1 MVARLRRWWFV
12 APHIPSTKWLGFTTT
27 RRNDMRLPVLR
38 YNALEHSTC
47 AWLRS
52 GVCEAGPL
60 VDVAWLDW
68 PE

>member
-1 MVARLRRWWFV
+1 
-12 APHIPSTKWLGFTTT
+12 
-27 RRNDMRLPVLR
+27 MRLPVLR

>member
-1 MVARLRRWWFV
+1 MAGL
-12 APHIPSTKWLGFTTT
+12 HD
-27 RRNDMRLPVLR
+27 NDMRRPVLR
-38 YNALEHSTC
+38 YNALEPTTC

-68 PE
+68 LE